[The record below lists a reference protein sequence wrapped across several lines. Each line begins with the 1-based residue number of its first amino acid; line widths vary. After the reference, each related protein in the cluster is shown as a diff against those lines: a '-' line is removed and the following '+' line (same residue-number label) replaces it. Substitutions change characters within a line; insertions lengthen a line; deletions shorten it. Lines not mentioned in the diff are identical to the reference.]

1 MIRDPDTH
9 TLLIEGVRRFV
20 SERLVPAE
28 QQVEDE
34 DDIAP
39 DILQDMREMGLFGM
53 TIPQAYGGMG
63 LTTEEEVGIAF
74 ELGKT
79 SPAFRSR
86 VGTNNGIG
94 SLGIVLAGS
103 EPQRQRH
110 LPAMASGDR
119 IAAFA
124 LTEPDAGSDA
134 ASLKTTARPVDSGF
148 VIQGVKR
155 FITNAPQ
162 ASVFTVFAR
171 TPASDANGHTI
182 SAFLVERDAPGLSVG
197 PRDHKLGQRGAHTAD
212 VFFDDVPVSRDAL
225 LGQPGE
231 GFRLAMKT
239 LDRGRIHIAAVCVG
253 MALRLQAE
261 ALSYAL
267 SRKQFGAPIASFQLI
282 QAQLADSQT
291 EIEAA
296 RALVLDAARRRD
308 EGEDVNM
315 LASCTKLFSS
325 EMLGRVADRALQI
338 HGGAGYMRDFC
349 VERFYRDA
357 RLYRIYEGTSQIQQ
371 LVIARQLIKGH
382 A

>member
-103 EPQRQRH
+103 ETQRQRH

-124 LTEPDAGSDA
+124 LTEPDA
-134 ASLKTTARPVDSGF
+134 
-148 VIQGVKR
+148 
-155 FITNAPQ
+155 
-162 ASVFTVFAR
+162 
-171 TPASDANGHTI
+171 DANGHTI
-182 SAFLVERDAPGLSVG
+182 SAFLVERDTPGLSVG

-212 VFFDDVPVSRDAL
+212 VFFDDVTVSRDAL

-253 MALRLQAE
+253 MAQRLQAE